1 MNISS
6 VLINVWETRRGNTYW
21 KIQRHMQHWAQGTRN
36 YRLILIRAKGTYN
49 KNYNTDV
56 IEDTLEALFILL
68 DDNNP
73 CVANLVVF

>member
-1 MNISS
+1 MYAGSDYANNDTDRR
-6 VLINVWETRRGNTYW
+6 INKLY
-21 KIQRHMQHWAQGTRN
+21 KHRN

-68 DDNNP
+68 DDNDP
-73 CVANLVVF
+73 CVANLLYTTCVL